1 MNVVTSSGWSV
12 SSCSGSDI
20 KGSILHVYRR
30 QEHNGK
36 MRNGEL
42 NGRLYPSSDAAHQAA
57 FERGYTKRY
66 YSRPTAFIHV
76 RLSPATR
83 RFLLTKTPKQRR
95 EVLEVLVKRSGAAIT
110 SVYFRQVMT
119 ASCMRPTR
127 DRWDDYM
134 AGKNPE
140 SVYKH
145 RRTA

>member
-1 MNVVTSSGWSV
+1 MNAVTAKGWSV
-12 SSCSGSDI
+12 SSTSGGDI
-20 KGSILHVYRR
+20 KGAILHVYRR
-30 QEHNGK
+30 VEHNGK
-36 MRNGEL
+36 LRSGEL
-42 NGRLYPSSDAAHQAA
+42 DGRLYPSSDAAHQAA
-57 FERGYTKRY
+57 LERGYTVRY
-66 YSRPTAFIHV
+66 YGRPNAFINL
-76 RLSPATR
+76 RLSRATR
-83 RFLLTKTPKQRR
+83 KFLATKTPKQRR

-140 SVYKH
+140 AAYKH